1 MKYYRKKDFPII
13 FPSPAAALSLSTWL
27 SMINSIWKTFA
38 HSTGPPLKSLRIILE
53 TRVRRRREK
62 NRWVDGWS
70 WINLE
75 RHDEGLSYA
84 RLAERMRRRRR
95 ADLAEREG
103 RLESDRKKS
112 ERNAKFRKFSR
123 SMSYFPRILV
133 SPRYMKALKLSL
145 KLLFLFAKLV
155 SWPDKQPTDSHQ
167 GNDDNADRREKKSFK
182 WIKFLS
188 RLLGERQFNSL
199 FRLILVKKK
208 KVASCLTFFRGL
220 LSWELEC
227 GWKKRMFRCSHD
239 SRFPFPEKF
248 SLHVVESLSTSSSSH
263 FFPSSYPNSLLVT
276 LCASLSRVSSIS
288 IFISKPFASLS
299 FFSIFWVDYLPLV
312 NNLHSK
318 FFLNE
323 RFFSLDAQA
332 QVCLNFLL

>member
-84 RLAERMRRRRR
+84 RLAERMRRRR

-155 SWPDKQPTDSHQ
+155 FWPDKQPTDSHQ
-167 GNDDNADRREKKSFK
+167 GNDDNADSREKKSFK

-208 KVASCLTFFRGL
+208 KVASCLTFFFGASYRG
-220 LSWELEC
+220 SWNVDEKREC
-227 GWKKRMFRCSHD
+227 FD
-239 SRFPFPEKF
+239 APTT
-248 SLHVVESLSTSSSSH
+248 VVCHFLKNSAFTSSSPFRH
-263 FFPSSYPNSLLVT
+263 HHHRTFFPLPIPTRYSSPCAPLSL
-276 LCASLSRVSSIS
+276 VSHQYRFSS
-288 IFISKPFASLS
+288 PSHLPAFHSSPFSVLT
-299 FFSIFWVDYLPLV
+299 I
-312 NNLHSK
+312 
-318 FFLNE
+318 
-323 RFFSLDAQA
+323 
-332 QVCLNFLL
+332 CLL